1 MRSLQSSVTVTE
13 KALGELRRVG
23 ADADTFLRIKV
34 VPGGCSGMTYSAS
47 LDDVMGE
54 GDETVA
60 SLDGGIRVIADEGS
74 VLLID
79 GLQIDFSDD
88 LVQAGFRFKNPNAS
102 NSCGC
107 GSSFGA

>member
-1 MRSLQSSVTVTE
+1 MSSIQTSATITE
-13 KALGELRRVG
+13 KALRELRRLG
-23 ADADTFLRIKV
+23 IGPDRFLRIKV

-60 SLDGGIRVIADEGS
+60 SLDDGIRVIADAGS
-74 VLLID
+74 VLFID

-107 GSSFGA
+107 GSSFGT